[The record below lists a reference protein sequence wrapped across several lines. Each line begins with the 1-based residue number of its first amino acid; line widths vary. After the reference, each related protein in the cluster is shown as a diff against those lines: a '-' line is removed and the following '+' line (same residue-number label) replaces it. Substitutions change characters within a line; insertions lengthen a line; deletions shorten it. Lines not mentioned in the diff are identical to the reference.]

1 MVPRTMPKFG
11 FFYDYMSLFQFERQ
25 TAAQEDSF
33 KRSMENMHVLYSHE
47 FTCTLRIQSLTPEDV
62 WSRMLQSEEG
72 VPVFHVGSGEV
83 KALPLRDLAANPT
96 PYEGHFG
103 SRCVAAN
110 AAEACPGMP
119 QFPHFLSTSSTSS
132 WSWRDCCWSPHPSQ
146 Q

>member
-1 MVPRTMPKFG
+1 MK
-11 FFYDYMSLFQFERQ
+11 
-25 TAAQEDSF
+25 
-33 KRSMENMHVLYSHE
+33 NMHLLYAHDHTWTWRVEDLAPQLHE
-47 FTCTLRIQSLTPEDV
+47 AGGGAAAEVRDQE
-62 WSRMLQSEEG
+62 
-72 VPVFHVGSGEV
+72 VPVYCAPSGAVVPKRLGE
-83 KALPLRDLAANPT
+83 LRGCDAQGRCRPDCDARACPQLHANPT
-96 PYEGHFG
+96 PYGRHFG